1 MGCVAAVNR
10 NGVLDLGKYKIP
22 PPHIP
27 APTLAPLSLSHLCPV
42 SRLLRRQVLSQKF
55 VSQKIEHDY
64 LPCKVSLLVHFGFSP

>member
-1 MGCVAAVNR
+1 MACVAAVNR

-55 VSQKIEHDY
+55 VSQKI
-64 LPCKVSLLVHFGFSP
+64 